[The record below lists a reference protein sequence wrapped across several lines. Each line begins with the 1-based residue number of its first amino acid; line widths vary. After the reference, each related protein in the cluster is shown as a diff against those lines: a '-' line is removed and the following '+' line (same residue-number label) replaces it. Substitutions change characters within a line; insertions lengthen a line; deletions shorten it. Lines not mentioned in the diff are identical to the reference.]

1 MLEPGTE
8 ASVVA
13 TSSVVSMGNSS
24 QSHHHPHLT
33 YIGLDRL
40 QGGMR

>member
-1 MLEPGTE
+1 MLEPEAE

-13 TSSVVSMGNSS
+13 TSSVVSMGNPSL
-24 QSHHHPHLT
+24 SHHHPYLS
-33 YIGLDRL
+33 YISVDRL